1 MSISMRII
9 ASHTSNLSRA
19 MLTSGFKNEEKRR
32 TRISLRREIREE
44 TRSAQGTSRVR
55 EKPRVDTINVKG
67 VAAFRQKP
75 ELVLC
80 FELTETHGAIKGVV
94 LETNDELVVENR

>member
-1 MSISMRII
+1 MITRR
-9 ASHTSNLSRA
+9 L
-19 MLTSGFKNEEKRR
+19 KNEEERG
-32 TRISLRREIREE
+32 TRVLARREIREE

-55 EKPRVDTINVKG
+55 EKPRVDTIHVKG

-80 FELTETHGAIKGVV
+80 FELRETDRAIERVV
-94 LETNDELVVENR
+94 LKTDDGFVVEDR